1 MEKGEDKTMINNV
14 IVSDELQKSPEKK
27 EGYDRS
33 ICDFD
38 YLLSGE
44 LTVTITLSEYRWLLT
59 ASANAKTNE
68 ANSRRYESDR
78 KLEETKKEL
87 EAVKKQLADLRAMFA
102 GAALEAATV
111 KKEAETDE

>member
-1 MEKGEDKTMINNV
+1 MIDNV
-14 IVSDELQKSPEKK
+14 IVNEGLPQSPEKK

-33 ICDFD
+33 ICEFD

-68 ANSRRYESDR
+68 ANSKRYESDR

-87 EAVKKQLADLRAMFA
+87 EAVKKQLADLRTMFT
-102 GAALEAATV
+102 GAALEAV
-111 KKEAETDE
+111 GNKKEE